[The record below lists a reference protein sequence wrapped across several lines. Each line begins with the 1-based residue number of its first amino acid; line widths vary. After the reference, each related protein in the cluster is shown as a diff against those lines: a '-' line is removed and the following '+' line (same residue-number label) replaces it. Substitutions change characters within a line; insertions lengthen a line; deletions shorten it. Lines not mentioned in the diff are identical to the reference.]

1 MFDTG
6 PCLER
11 TPDMET
17 ATLPDDATALD
28 EPTGPGDAVV
38 RGRIDG
44 PGGLPLPGATL
55 TITDFGGQQL
65 ARAVTGADGTYRMVL
80 HTGGSFLL
88 ICAADRHQPA
98 AAVINVAAGEIRRV
112 LSLAGAGQITGRVT
126 DRAGRGL
133 PGATL
138 TLTNTKGEVVA
149 TTTAGADGRYQLPGL
164 DGPEYTL
171 TATAAHARPASRAVS
186 PNEPGPVDL
195 TLAVG
200 GVLTGNVRAA
210 GSGHPIPEASVV
222 AVDRHGRVAGAATTD
237 HEGRYE
243 LCDLPPGV
251 YTVAASGHAPV
262 ATRVELTGDHAA
274 HDITLGTPAVIGSLH

>member
-1 MFDTG
+1 MDPAQPT
-6 PCLER
+6 
-11 TPDMET
+11 DDT
-17 ATLPDDATALD
+17 AT
-28 EPTGPGDAVV
+28 EPQPGDAVV

-55 TITDFGGQQL
+55 TITDFGGGQL
-65 ARAVTGADGTYRMVL
+65 ARAVTGADGTYKMVL

-138 TLTNTKGEVVA
+138 TLTDPRGQVVA
-149 TTTAGADGRYQLPGL
+149 TTTTGADGRYQLPGL

-171 TATAAHARPASRAVS
+171 TATAAHARPSSRTVS

-195 TLAVG
+195 ALAVG
-200 GVLTGNVRAA
+200 GTLAGNVRAA

-222 AVDRHGRVAGAATTD
+222 AVDRTGRVAGAATTD
-237 HEGRYE
+237 HDGRYE
-243 LCDLPPGV
+243 LRDLPPGV
-251 YTVAASGHAPV
+251 YTIAASGHAPV
-262 ATRVELTGDHAA
+262 ATRVELTGDHAD
-274 HDITLGTPAVIGSLH
+274 HDITLGTPSPAGTLR